1 MYKGSEDNLFD
12 EKAEREKIFG
22 VLIEIDGERIY
33 TKYMTLSKM
42 NYF

>member
-22 VLIEIDGERIY
+22 VLLIEIDGERIY
-33 TKYMTLSKM
+33 TKYI
-42 NYF
+42 